1 MLRLIS
7 LLLVAALIA
16 LQVKLW
22 AGLGGRAEVQL
33 LQDTV
38 ARQSEENAALRLRNA
53 ALAAEVED
61 LKSGKAAVEERA
73 RSELGMIKSGETFY
87 RIIER
92 NGEPLP
98 ERLP

>member
-1 MLRLIS
+1 
-7 LLLVAALIA
+7 LIA

-22 AGLGGRAEVQL
+22 AGLGGRGEVQA

-38 ARQSEENAALRLRNA
+38 ATQSEENAALKLRNA

-73 RSELGMIKSGETFY
+73 RSELGMIKDGETFY
-87 RIIER
+87 RIVQRPVETLP
-92 NGEPLP
+92 EPLP
-98 ERLP
+98 